1 MTDKPTNKISVG
13 EYLYRASKTVEEHPT
28 PRKCGDT
35 GKTGTYFALG
45 NPYLSEMM
53 CVEYGE
59 SLWVARYKV
68 VEDIEN
74 LSYGKYGFTNGY
86 TGRYS
91 NPWHDVPPE
100 DNLSHIDF
108 NINPIINVEE
118 GEYKEVPGVEVFL
131 TEKDLVKIEFVDC
144 YLMTLD
150 ECIKKWGESLK

>member
-13 EYLYRASKTVEEHPT
+13 AYLYRASKTVEEHPT
-28 PRKCGDT
+28 PRECGDT

-74 LSYGKYGFTNGY
+74 LSIGKYGFTNGY
-86 TGRYS
+86 TGRYAKS
-91 NPWHDVPPE
+91 WNEVPPE

-108 NINPIINVEE
+108 DIYPIINY
-118 GEYKEVPGVEVFL
+118 GGKYKDEPNGHVEVFL
-131 TEKDLVKIEFVDC
+131 TERDLVKIEFVDC

-150 ECIKKWGESLK
+150 ECIKKWRA